1 MLCGGILGGLLGFG
15 MQYWMM
21 TIDYPLNIGG
31 RPLNSWPAWI
41 PVTFECTILGAA
53 LTTVLGMLG
62 LNGLPMPYHPVFHVP
77 EFGLASRD
85 RFFLCI
91 QSRDPLFDVEKTS
104 ELFDRSEPV
113 KVTFVP
119 R

>member
-1 MLCGGILGGLLGFG
+1 ML
-15 MQYWMM
+15 
-21 TIDYPLNIGG
+21 
-31 RPLNSWPAWI
+31 A
-41 PVTFECTILGAA
+41 
-53 LTTVLGMLG
+53 

-91 QSRDPLFDVEKTS
+91 QSRDPLFDVEKTV
-104 ELFDRSEPV
+104 ELLDRSAPV